1 VKSAPLSQTHP
12 ELALE
17 ADGWDPNKV
26 TAGMRKKMQWRCA
39 LGHRFEST
47 ISLRAGKSTGCPSCK
62 NRRVETGFND
72 LNTKFPE
79 IANEANGWNPNEVLF
94 GSHSKKSWRCL
105 TGHVYVATV
114 ESRTG
119 KRKTGC
125 PFCANQKVLAGYN
138 DLATTHPKVAAEAD
152 GWDPAEVITGSNKKK
167 NWKCVLGHSYVATVI
182 ARIGSEDGKRKGTS
196 CPVCVNQKII
206 VGINDL
212 ATTHPDLVSEVDG
225 WDPTK
230 VVSGTSR
237 KANWICP
244 KGHKYKTLIS
254 LRALRG
260 TGCPVCSN
268 SQILT
273 GYNDLATTHPSIAA
287 EADGWDPTT
296 VSAGSSKKYSWNCIR
311 GHKYKSPPDA
321 RTGKRKRGCPF
332 CANQKV
338 LAGFNDL
345 ATTHPEI
352 AKEADGWDPTEVI
365 AGSKVLK
372 PWKCSKGHLAVQPI
386 LHRSRAEVSC
396 PICGNR
402 AVLSGFN
409 DIATTHP
416 EVAKEADGW
425 DPTTLLASS
434 EAKQKWK
441 CSKGHSYFAV
451 VYSRTLAGNGCSVC
465 ANRTVQAGFNDL
477 ATTHPE
483 IAKEADGWDP
493 STVSYGSETKNWWL
507 CPVGHRYKTSPNKRT
522 MGRGCPTCAESGFD
536 PNKEAFLYFL
546 EHPIWEMY
554 QIGITN
560 VPEIRLRKHERS
572 GWELIE
578 IRGPMDGHL
587 TQNWETSILRMLRK
601 KGADLSNK
609 KIAGKFDGYSE
620 AWSKSTF
627 AATSIQQL
635 MRATEVF
642 EEGR

>member
-1 VKSAPLSQTHP
+1 
-12 ELALE
+12 
-17 ADGWDPNKV
+17 
-26 TAGMRKKMQWRCA
+26 MRKKMQWRCA